1 MSDGGAV
8 TVLIPTPLRKY
19 TGGEARVTANGGT
32 ISELIEAL
40 DTQYPGIKERV
51 CEPDGEIRRFVN
63 IFVNG
68 DNARQLQGAGT
79 PVKRGD
85 EVGIIPAMAG
95 GERTA

>member
-1 MSDGGAV
+1 MSDGGGV
-8 TVLIPTPLRKY
+8 TVLIPTPLRKF
-19 TGGEARVTANGGT
+19 TAGEARVSADGATVG
-32 ISELIEAL
+32 ELIDAL
-40 DTQYPGIKERV
+40 DGRFPGIKERV

-68 DNARQLQGAGT
+68 ENARQLQGAGT

-95 GERTA
+95 GAAAR